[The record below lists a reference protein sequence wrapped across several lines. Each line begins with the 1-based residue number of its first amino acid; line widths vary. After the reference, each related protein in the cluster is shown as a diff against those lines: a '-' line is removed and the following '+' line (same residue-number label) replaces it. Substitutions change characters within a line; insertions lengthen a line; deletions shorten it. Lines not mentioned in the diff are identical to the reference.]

1 VFKRVVWM
9 GMGFGAGVGA
19 TVWTEVKLRR
29 TAARF
34 TPAAIGD
41 EVSGRVR
48 SLGVDVREALREGR
62 AAMVAREAELRAEHA
77 PLRLPGAPLSLPGVP
92 LRGMP
97 LPLSG
102 AETASKVIELSAA
115 KTRPRHPRT
124 PERRRSPAV
133 PWSDHG
139 HERPSARLS

>member
-1 VFKRVVWM
+1 MFKRVVWM

-29 TAARF
+29 TAQRF

-41 EVSGRVR
+41 ELSGRVR
-48 SLGVDVREALREGR
+48 SLGADVRDALQEGR
-62 AAMVAREAELRAEHA
+62 AAMVAREAQLRAELA
-77 PLRLPGAPLSLPGVP
+77 PGPPLLV
-92 LRGMP
+92 
-97 LPLSG
+97 SG
-102 AETASKVIELSAA
+102 AQPVSKVIELSSA
-115 KTRPRHPRT
+115 KARNRHPRT
-124 PERRRSPAV
+124 PEHGRTPAV